1 MKKLLYLIV
10 ILFLS
15 CSKDDLGEGN
25 GHYGKYWKAVV
36 LEDWKQFESFI
47 DAPQGWK
54 ARWGETLTFVAK
66 EVPGYTF
73 VSWDLPSWGSYCNP
87 DPVVDPSNPRVQIV
101 HNPFDRMS
109 PCNMTLEII
118 PLSPNYVKN

>member
-1 MKKLLYLIV
+1 MKKFLYLIT
-10 ILFLS
+10 ILSFIS
-15 CSKDDLGEGN
+15 CTKDGLTIN
-25 GHYGKYWKAVV
+25 GHYGSYWQAVI
-36 LEDWKQFESFI
+36 LEDFKQFEPFI

-87 DPVVDPSNPRVQIV
+87 DPVIDPSNPRIQIV

-109 PCNMTLEII
+109 PCNMPIENF
-118 PLSPNYVKN
+118 PLTPNYVRK

>member
-1 MKKLLYLIV
+1 MKKFLYLIV

-15 CSKDDLGEGN
+15 CSKDDLGGN
-25 GHYGKYWKAVV
+25 GHYGKYWKAEV

-87 DPVVDPSNPRVQIV
+87 DPVIDPSNPRIQIV
-101 HNPFDRMS
+101 YNPFDRMS
-109 PCNMTLEII
+109 PCNMPIENF
-118 PLSPNYVKN
+118 PLTPNYVKN